1 MTELAVAPQR
11 STRALSSTGRP
22 RDSKALASVAEKGQ
36 SWQERGM
43 TVAALT
49 TGSFILS
56 RREES
61 RAKAS
66 ESAFDTRE
74 TKRLLVDGCISEKG
88 VCRIMSQNALPTA
101 GQF

>member
-1 MTELAVAPQR
+1 MTELAVATQR
-11 STRALSSTGRP
+11 SARAFSSTGRP

-49 TGSFILS
+49 TGSFIQS

-61 RAKAS
+61 RTKAS
-66 ESAFDTRE
+66 ERAFFNRE
-74 TKRLLVDGCISEKG
+74 TKRLFVVGCISEKG
-88 VCRIMSQNALPTA
+88 VCSIMAQSAPQSA
-101 GQF
+101 GQL